1 MIPEPIG
8 ELLDELYERYDT
20 PGFIEDDPISV
31 PHQASRAGRISR
43 SPASSP
49 RR

>member
-1 MIPEPIG
+1 MIPEPIR

-31 PHQASRAGRISR
+31 PHGFTHRELSLIHI
-43 SPASSP
+43 
-49 RR
+49 